1 MAYIQFALKD
11 RPRATT
17 LLLVNRVPFSCYH
30 GAVFEL
36 PDSVL
41 DRLTASG
48 IAFERVQAPSNSVR
62 DGVRASVQLIG
73 SVAPTP
79 AAKAP
84 AP

>member
-1 MAYIQFALKD
+1 MAYIKFAEKD

-30 GAVFEL
+30 GSVFEL

-48 IAFERVQAPSNSVR
+48 IALERVEAPPNPVR
-62 DGVRASVQLIG
+62 NGMRASVQLVG

-79 AAKAP
+79 PAKDTAV
-84 AP
+84 